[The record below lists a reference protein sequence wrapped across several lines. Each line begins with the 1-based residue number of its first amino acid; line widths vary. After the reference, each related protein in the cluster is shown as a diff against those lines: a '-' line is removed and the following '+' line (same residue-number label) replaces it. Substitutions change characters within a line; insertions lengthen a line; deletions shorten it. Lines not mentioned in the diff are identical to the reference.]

1 VTDYVIR
8 DGQRIAVKTLSTSAT
23 PRRRRTSDPFVTVP
37 LAWAARAAKAT
48 NTKKALVWL
57 ELLYA
62 TWQSRNNSVVLSNGR
77 LARAGVSRNAKYRAL
92 RELEA
97 AGLVQ
102 MERRGRGASR
112 VTIIS

>member
-1 VTDYVIR
+1 MTEYVIR

-23 PRRRRTSDPFVTVP
+23 PRRRRTSDPFATVP

-77 LARAGVSRNAKYRAL
+77 WPGPASPETLSTGPCASSKPLAWSRWSGV
-92 RELEA
+92 A
-97 AGLVQ
+97 A
-102 MERRGRGASR
+102 EHPA
-112 VTIIS
+112 